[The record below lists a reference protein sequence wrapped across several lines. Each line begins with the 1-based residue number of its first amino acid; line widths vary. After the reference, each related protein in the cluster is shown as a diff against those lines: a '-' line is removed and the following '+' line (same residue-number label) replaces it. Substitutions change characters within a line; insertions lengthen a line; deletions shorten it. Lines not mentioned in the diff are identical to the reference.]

1 MTTKYLPRKDKETML
16 YLLSKLRDQYDMY
29 NSGDKEIIELI
40 HQLSEEI
47 YFNVLDE
54 EDK

>member
-29 NSGDKEIIELI
+29 DSSDKETIELI
-40 HQLSEEI
+40 LELIEEI

>member
-16 YLLSKLRDQYDMY
+16 HLLSKLRDQYDMY
-29 NSGDKEIIELI
+29 NSDDKEIIDLI
-40 HQLSEEI
+40 HELNEEI
-47 YFNVLDE
+47 HFNVLDE